1 MSQMDLAKKAGV
13 ASITI
18 SRLERGIQ
26 KPSLQTIRKLADA
39 LEVEVAD
46 IVFRL
51 KLQKPPLPKEE
62 AEEPVIKLEIEEEQV
77 APAQVGEIK
86 PEAKVEELAKPEPE
100 AMEGATGYEGG
111 AVGDLREN
119 IADEVAADSGSFL
132 GSKAA
137 DELEAGRATLAA
149 ATILPLSLLRTG
161 KTWVWIAVLVG
172 IAIIGYFLLRPYFRR
187 GESTSPPKEP
197 VKHSGGDSVEDFLN
211 NY

>member
-51 KLQKPPLPKEE
+51 KPQKPPLPKEE
-62 AEEPVIKLEIEEEQV
+62 AEEPVIKLETEEEQV
-77 APAQVGEIK
+77 APAQIEES
-86 PEAKVEELAKPEPE
+86 EAEELAKPEPE

-111 AVGDLREN
+111 AVGDLRES
-119 IADEVAADSGSFL
+119 IADEVAADSGQFL
-132 GSKAA
+132 ERKA
-137 DELEAGRATLAA
+137 TF
-149 ATILPLSLLRTG
+149 LPLLSLLG
-161 KTWVWIAVLVG
+161 NKTWVWIVVLACVA
-172 IAIIGYFLLRPYFRR
+172 IAGYFFQRWYFRR
-187 GESTSPPKEP
+187 DENTSPPKEP
-197 VKHSGGDSVEDFLN
+197 VKNSGGDPVSDFLD